1 MDWRISFGAKEETN
15 AQREREFLA
24 LTPAERLLWF
34 LKSFEGRVNNDPS
47 VVQNKGNFIVSRRKD
62 ALR

>member
-1 MDWRISFGAKEETN
+1 MDSRISFGTKEETN
-15 AQREREFLA
+15 ARREREFLA

-34 LKSFEGRVNNDPS
+34 LKSFEGRVTNEPEDAQNND
-47 VVQNKGNFIVSRRKD
+47 NFIVSRKKD

>member
-1 MDWRISFGAKEETN
+1 MDSRISFGTKEETN
-15 AQREREFLA
+15 ARREREFLA

-34 LKSFEGRVNNDPS
+34 LKSFEGRVTDQPK
-47 VVQNKGNFIVSRRKD
+47 VAKDKDNFIVSRKKD